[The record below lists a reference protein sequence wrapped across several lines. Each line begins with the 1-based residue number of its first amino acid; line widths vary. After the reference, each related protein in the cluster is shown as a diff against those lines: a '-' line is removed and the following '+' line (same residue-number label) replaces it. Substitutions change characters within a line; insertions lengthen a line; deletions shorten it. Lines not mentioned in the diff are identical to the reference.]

1 MQKQAILRKFEKI
14 HAHML
19 TSQRK
24 QLILENLRDNGQII
38 AKELSLQWEVSEDTI
53 RRDLRELAHDGL
65 LQRVHGGAM
74 PATSA
79 ASLPSSPAVVNL
91 KGRQGL
97 ALQSK
102 NRLGQ
107 AGAKLIKP
115 GQIVIVD
122 GGTTNV
128 KLVQHLPLNFK
139 ATVITHSPTIAIALL
154 EHEEIEVII
163 IGGKLFKHS
172 AVTVG
177 AAALEAISRIRA
189 DTYFMGVTGVHP
201 QAGLSTGD
209 LEESYIKRALQA
221 SASETIVLASADKI
235 NTASPYQ
242 ICQCHQV
249 KAIFSDAQLSEELVG
264 AFKKQGINIKR
275 V

>member
-1 MQKQAILRKFEKI
+1 
-14 HAHML
+14 ML

-38 AKELSLQWEVSEDTI
+38 AKDLSLQWQVSEDTI

-65 LQRVHGGAM
+65 LQRVHGGAL
-74 PATSA
+74 PATGA
-79 ASLPSSPAVVNL
+79 ACLPSSPATINL
-91 KGRQGL
+91 KGRQKL
-97 ALQSK
+97 APQSK
-102 NRLGQ
+102 SRLGQ
-107 AGAKLIKP
+107 AAAKLIKP
-115 GQIVIVD
+115 GQIVFID
-122 GGTTNV
+122 GGTTNAQ
-128 KLVQHLPLNFK
+128 LVQYLPLTLK
-139 ATVITHSPTIAIALL
+139 ATIVTHSPTIAVALI
-154 EHEEIEVII
+154 EHEEIEVIV

-172 AVTVG
+172 VVTVG
-177 AAALEAISRIRA
+177 AAALEGISRIRA

-201 QAGLSTGD
+201 EAGLSTGD

-221 SASETIVLASADKI
+221 AASETIVLASADKI

-249 KAIFSDAQLSEELVG
+249 KTILSDSSVCDEIVDD
-264 AFKKQGINIKR
+264 FKKHGATIRR